1 MQIKN
6 SMKSHLTPTSLATIG
21 NSSNSKYFRGYIAIG
36 VRGSSGRV
44 DSWQT
49 IKYYLEIR
57 MTGTPFNI
65 KSFLGMCSPGI
76 MVNKYFYLCAPQFWK
91 SFLCPY
97 NLRLSSKLSIGDFT
111 SNEYLNILTCG
122 LVWKNWIESQHRL
135 KLFFNNLRS

>member
-6 SMKSHLTPTSLATIG
+6 TMKSHLTPTSLATIG
-21 NSSNSKYFRGYIAIG
+21 NSSNPKYFRGYIAIG

-65 KSFLGMCSPGI
+65 KSFLGMCSPGT
-76 MVNKYFYLCAPQFWK
+76 MVDKYFYLCAPQFWK

-111 SNEYLNILTCG
+111 TSNEYLNILTCG
-122 LVWKNWIESQHRL
+122 LVWKKNRKPTQTQTL
-135 KLFFNNLRS
+135 L